1 MCFLFNGIRTTFTT
15 LFCTTV
21 VMDSSN
27 SQECLL
33 LQGFH
38 LYQEDQEDHGLLEDQ
53 EHQESQKVPVESQRG
68 SGLTELHMA
77 GFCQVLINTA
87 QQNTLM

>member
-1 MCFLFNGIRTTFTT
+1 
-15 LFCTTV
+15 
-21 VMDSSN
+21 MDSSN

-53 EHQESQKVPVESQRG
+53 EHQESQKVPVESKGDQD
-68 SGLTELHMA
+68 
-77 GFCQVLINTA
+77 
-87 QQNTLM
+87 